1 MNMSQRQCDMLSVFR
16 MGEAAVFVEGD
27 DKPVMVKVPYA
38 KIVVP
43 EGMKTKAGSDEVVAQ
58 HMKPFRNRPDF
69 ARLYTPFDA
78 CLQVCQGALLYC
90 DEAKELVAT
99 RDFQERFAALMLSAV
114 LQGISIREEYG
125 NLLQLM
131 RSRLG
136 QRALNVSAYSCVVLN
151 ALRWYFDYFGRRYN
165 WSYDTTARLR
175 ELAGGVLL
183 DMLPAIDAGSPEL
196 SAGINGK
203 MTEFQKLYRLS
214 CRRQED
220 PFPGCFHICPT
231 GECLFRYHNE
241 MLRSDKELS
250 QLFAQEMDQAI
261 SNGEWAEIS
270 AIEQSVD
277 RLNGENFSD
286 ADRISIGLCYG
297 VSQISHRAGLL
308 EKDRKAA
315 VNLLLGGERIE

>member
-1 MNMSQRQCDMLSVFR
+1 
-16 MGEAAVFVEGD
+16 
-27 DKPVMVKVPYA
+27 
-38 KIVVP
+38 
-43 EGMKTKAGSDEVVAQ
+43 
-58 HMKPFRNRPDF
+58 
-69 ARLYTPFDA
+69 
-78 CLQVCQGALLYC
+78 VCQGALLYC

-99 RDFQERFAALMLSAV
+99 RDFQERFAAFMLSAV

-131 RSRLG
+131 RSRLS
-136 QRALNVSAYSCVVLN
+136 QHALNVSAYSCVMLN

-175 ELAGGVLL
+175 ELASGVLL

-196 SAGINGK
+196 AAGINEK
-203 MTEFQKLYRLS
+203 MAEFQKLYRLS

-241 MLRSDKELS
+241 LLRSDRELS
-250 QLFAQEMDQAI
+250 QLFGQEMDEAI
-261 SNGEWAEIS
+261 SSREWAEIS

-297 VSQISHRAGLL
+297 VSQISHRAAVL

-315 VNLLLGGERIE
+315 VNLLLGGESIE